1 MDKLDT
7 FQDQVNGAVRINEMS
22 PIKVNIGDV
31 TFDRVTRARKYNG
44 RQFGSSKLYTDII
57 LDNNSKSIKISLKE
71 DVISS
76 VHMPKKAIDMM
87 VPNLVDKFIN
97 AVASKVLSM
106 GLNENDDLPRI
117 LYGKINRINKSRLI
131 IGTQAMGGP
140 IDYIYIGS
148 AKAQF
153 NTKEDILQFDGFLI
167 DSKDY
172 AENQEIY
179 LRIMLKSSA
188 KFRPDMK
195 KQDVIRS
202 YDVEG
207 ITIVP
212 DNKDGI
218 TVTV

>member
-22 PIKVNIGDV
+22 HIRVNIGDV
-31 TFDRVTRARKYNG
+31 TFDRVTRARRYNG

-87 VPNLVDKFIN
+87 VPNLVDRFVN

-153 NTKEDILQFDGFLI
+153 NTKEDTLQFDGFLI

-179 LRIMLKSSA
+179 LRIILKSSA

-195 KQDVIRS
+195 KEDVIRS

-207 ITIVP
+207 ITIVA

>member
-7 FQDQVNGAVRINEMS
+7 FQDNINGAIRINKMS
-22 PIKVNIGDV
+22 PIKISVGEII
-31 TFDRVTRARKYNG
+31 FDKIKRARKYNG
-44 RQFGSSKLYTDII
+44 RQFGSSELYTDII

-71 DVISS
+71 DVVSS
-76 VHMPKKAIDMM
+76 VHIPKKAIDMM
-87 VPNLVDKFIN
+87 IPNLTDKFIN
-97 AVASKVLSM
+97 AVSSKVLSM
-106 GLNENDDLPRI
+106 GLNENDDLPQI
-117 LYGKINRINKSRLI
+117 LYGKINRIDKTRLI
-131 IGTQAMGGP
+131 VGTQSMGGP
-140 IDYIYIGS
+140 IDYIYIGMAS
-148 AKAQF
+148 AQF
-153 NTKEDILQFDGFLI
+153 NDKKEILNFDGMLM
-167 DSKDY
+167 DSKLY

-195 KQDVIRS
+195 KEDVIRS

>member
-7 FQDQVNGAVRINEMS
+7 FQDQVNGAIRINEMS
-22 PIKVNIGDV
+22 PIRVNIGDIS
-31 TFDRVTRARKYNG
+31 FDRVTRARKYNG

-76 VHMPKKAIDMM
+76 VHIPKKAIDMM
-87 VPNLVDKFIN
+87 TPNLVDKFLN
-97 AVASKVLSM
+97 AVASKILGM
-106 GLNENDDLPRI
+106 GLNENDNLPSI
-117 LYGKINRINKSRLI
+117 LYGKINRIDKTRLI
-131 IGTQAMGGP
+131 VGTQSMGGP
-140 IDYIYIGS
+140 IDYIYIGT

-153 NTKEDILQFDGFLI
+153 NTKEDILLFDGFLL
-167 DSKDY
+167 DSKEY

-179 LRIMLKSSA
+179 LRIVLKSSA

-202 YDVEG
+202 YDVDG
-207 ITIVP
+207 ITIVA

>member
-7 FQDQVNGAVRINEMS
+7 FQDQVNGAIRINEMS
-22 PIKVNIGDV
+22 PIRVNIGDIS
-31 TFDRVTRARKYNG
+31 FDRVTRARKYNG

-76 VHMPKKAIDMM
+76 VHIPKKAIDMM
-87 VPNLVDKFIN
+87 TPNLVDKFLN
-97 AVASKVLSM
+97 AVASKILGM
-106 GLNENDDLPRI
+106 GLTENDNLPSI
-117 LYGKINRINKSRLI
+117 LYGKINRIDKTRLI
-131 IGTQAMGGP
+131 VGTQSMGGP
-140 IDYIYIGS
+140 IDYIYIGT

-153 NTKEDILQFDGFLI
+153 NTKEDILLFDGFLL
-167 DSKDY
+167 DSKEY

-179 LRIMLKSSA
+179 LRIVLKSSA

-202 YDVEG
+202 YDVDG
-207 ITIVP
+207 ITIVA

>member
-7 FQDQVNGAVRINEMS
+7 FQDNINGAIRINKMS
-22 PIKVNIGDV
+22 PIKISVGEII
-31 TFDRVTRARKYNG
+31 FDKIKRARKYNG
-44 RQFGSSKLYTDII
+44 RQFGSSELYTDII

-71 DVISS
+71 DVVSS
-76 VHMPKKAIDMM
+76 VHIPKKAIDMM
-87 VPNLVDKFIN
+87 IPNLTDKFIN
-97 AVASKVLSM
+97 AVSSKVLSM
-106 GLNENDDLPRI
+106 GLNENDDLPQI
-117 LYGKINRINKSRLI
+117 LYGKINRIDKTRLI
-131 IGTQAMGGP
+131 VGTQSMGGP

-153 NTKEDILQFDGFLI
+153 NTEEDILQFDGFLI

-195 KQDVIRS
+195 KEDVIRS